1 MLFVSSRD
9 WLLRIHDILTAISA
23 IQARTSAISF
33 EVFEDDETIFKA
45 VLYDFI
51 IIGEAS
57 ANIPEEIQQRY
68 ADLPWRLMKDMRN
81 VAAHEYFQLDIPTI
95 WRTIH
100 RSLPPLVEPLQSI
113 LECEQS
119 L

>member
-1 MLFVSSRD
+1 MSSRD

-33 EVFEDDETIFKA
+33 EVFEDDETVLKA

-57 ANIPEEIQQRY
+57 ANIPDEIQQRY
-68 ADLPWRLMKDMRN
+68 SDLPWRLMKDMRN
-81 VAAHEYFQLDIPTI
+81 IAAHEYFQLDTPTI

-113 LECEQS
+113 LEREQPS
-119 L
+119 